1 MFEKYTEKARRVIF
15 FSRYEASQLGSP
27 AIEVEHILLGIFR
40 EDKNLVGRFFSDPT
54 SVYAS
59 IREEIERSH
68 YDIAKASASID
79 LPLSA
84 AAKRVLQHAAY
95 TADSLSQTYI
105 GPEHLLLGILKEE
118 GSTASKLLRDRFGLN
133 ADLIATYIQSDESS
147 EGTVKSTV
155 SGTPDFSKKQLLG
168 QFDALVNM
176 LIDYG
181 QATPK
186 DLIDRIAGEHVMK
199 PYVELRFHALLSL
212 LIEKDVISEEE
223 KREIL
228 WPKN

>member
-15 FSRYEASQLGSP
+15 FARYEASQMGSP
-27 AIEVEHILLGIFR
+27 AIGVEHILLGIFR
-40 EDKNLVGRFFSDPT
+40 EDKNLVGRFFPDPA

-59 IREEIERSH
+59 IREEIEQSH
-68 YDIAKASASID
+68 RDTEKAPVSID

-84 AAKRVLQHAAY
+84 EAKRALQHAAE
-95 TADSLSQTYI
+95 TSSNLSQTYI

-118 GSTASKLLRDRFGLN
+118 NSTASNLLRDRFGLN
-133 ADLIATYIQSDESS
+133 ADLLTTYIQGDESTQGA
-147 EGTVKSTV
+147 EN
-155 SGTPDFSKKQLLG
+155 GTPDFSKKQLLG
-168 QFDALVNM
+168 RFDALVNM
-176 LIDYG
+176 LIDNG
-181 QATPK
+181 HATPK

-199 PYVELRFHALLSL
+199 PYVELRFQALLDL

-228 WPKN
+228 WPQN